1 MSKDQ
6 IYTFL
11 CGNMS
16 TSILNKNLLD
26 SKIYLKIKFS
36 TNLLFENLFIY

>member
-16 TSILNKNLLD
+16 TSILNKNLLH
-26 SKIYLKIKFS
+26 SKIFLNIKFS
-36 TNLLFENLFIY
+36 TNFFFENLFIY